1 MNVNFRL
8 LVPLTVLVL
17 ALILLGFM
25 LFAYPRAEGT
35 KTEGKVEIG
44 GPFSLVD
51 TKGNAVNDAA
61 FRGKIMLVYFG
72 FTYCPDIC
80 PTELQAISSALDLL
94 GSQAQGVAPLFITV
108 DPARDTPAV
117 MADYLSH
124 FHPAIMGLSGSPAA
138 IADAAARYKVYYRKI
153 EDEESGAPYTVDHLS
168 VVFLM
173 DGQGRYL
180 SHFTQNTEPSEMAD
194 TIAAALAHS
203 K

>member
-8 LVPLTVLVL
+8 LVPLIVLVL
-17 ALILLGFM
+17 ALILLGLL
-25 LFAYPRAEGT
+25 LFAYPREEGA
-35 KTEGKVEIG
+35 KTGDNVLIG

-61 FRGKIMLVYFG
+61 FRVKIMLVYFG

-80 PTELQAISSALDLL
+80 PTELQVISSALDLL
-94 GSQAQGVAPLFITV
+94 GPKAKDVAPLFITV
-108 DPARDTPAV
+108 DPERDKSAV

-124 FHPAIMGLSGSPAA
+124 FHPAIIGLTGSPSA
-138 IADAAARYKVYYRKI
+138 IAEAASQYKVYYRKI
-153 EDEESGAPYTVDHLS
+153 EDEEAAAPYTVDHLS

-173 DGQGRYL
+173 DGQGKYL
-180 SHFTQNTEPSEMAD
+180 SHFTQNTKPKEMAD
-194 TIAAALAHS
+194 TIKTALAHS